1 MTEWNVM
8 ERKCDGVGLGVEV
21 RMGSRGR
28 GAQGRKE
35 TESGK
40 GTTNGRKNK
49 VRGSSTDIT
58 PSLWRSVLNVQ
69 YPPLALSLRPGPNPS
84 LRPK

>member
-1 MTEWNVM
+1 MTENVM
-8 ERKCDGVGLGVEV
+8 EWECDGVGLGVEV

-49 VRGSSTDIT
+49 VRGSSPDSLGRSKR
-58 PSLWRSVLNVQ
+58 PS
-69 YPPLALSLRPGPNPS
+69 
-84 LRPK
+84 K